1 FADLLTL
8 GATGVSL
15 NLTGLADGQYR
26 VLSYNTNLLA
36 TGSYTSLDVA
46 VKETSA
52 GTVSG
57 ETSVVGNVITDVDPT
72 AGSD

>member
-1 FADLLTL
+1 
-8 GATGVSL
+8 
-15 NLTGLADGQYR
+15 DGQYR

-52 GTVSG
+52 GTVTG
-57 ETSVVGNVITDVDPT
+57 DTSLDGNVILDTDPT
-72 AGSD
+72 AGSENAPAVPTTSSLE